1 MHQRF
6 GLLEGKAQMK
16 TGFTSIL
23 AVLVLGLVLAAPA
36 FAQTAGQ
43 DGYNDTARQVQ
54 AQVDDDST
62 APVAVTGS
70 NGGGGSLPF
79 TGLDVA
85 LIAGAGMLLA
95 AVGFGLQRLTQAPRG
110 GHA

>member
-1 MHQRF
+1 
-6 GLLEGKAQMK
+6 MK

-54 AQVDDDST
+54 AQVDDEST

-70 NGGGGSLPF
+70 SGGGGGSLPF